1 MKKKSKNDSP
11 KAIIIAVVAVL
22 AVIAVVVAV
31 VLIINNNKNKNPLIG
46 SWANGSYVYTFNE
59 DGTCSY
65 GYSSLGAMDCTYTTE
80 GDKISILYN
89 GNTAPFETTYKIDGN
104 QLNVI
109 DSFGN
114 DTIYTKK

>member
-1 MKKKSKNDSP
+1 MKKNTK
-11 KAIIIAVVAVL
+11 IIIAVAAAL
-22 AVIAVVVAV
+22 AVVTCIIAV
-31 VLIINNNKNKNPLIG
+31 VLITNNNKKDPLIG

-65 GYSSLGAMDCTYTTE
+65 GYGSAGAMNCTYKTD
-80 GDKISILYN
+80 GDKISILYD
-89 GNTAPFETTYKIDGN
+89 GNTAPFETTYKIEGN

-109 DSFGN
+109 DSFGK